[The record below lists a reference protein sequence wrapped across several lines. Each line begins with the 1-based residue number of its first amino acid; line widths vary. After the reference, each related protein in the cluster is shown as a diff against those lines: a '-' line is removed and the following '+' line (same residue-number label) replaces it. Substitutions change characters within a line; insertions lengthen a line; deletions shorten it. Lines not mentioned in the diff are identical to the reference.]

1 MSVYI
6 SNKSINSQM
15 ENAKKKKKEYRGRS
29 NGCFTGKFSS
39 NYHLF
44 SSSILKENL
53 SSITLVATKTLSRK

>member
-15 ENAKKKKKEYRGRS
+15 ENAKKKKEYRGRS